1 MRKIVTSIVAGV
13 LALSTGGAFAQ
24 PPQTG
29 VPKPAVWKTPSDA
42 EIRKILVKRIDE
54 EHSGVGI
61 VVGVVDAHGRR
72 IVAYGVRDQDD
83 PRPVDGKTIFEIGS
97 MTKVFTSLVLTEMV
111 QSDEVKLDDPVAK
124 YLPAGA
130 KIPERGGKQITLVDI
145 STQSSGLPR
154 MPSNFRPK
162 DWDNPYLDYDEA
174 QLLQFLAGYSLT
186 RDIGS
191 QYEYSNLAVGLLGDA
206 LTHRDGVDY
215 ETMVKRRII
224 DPLGM
229 TSTTITLSP
238 ALKARLAP
246 GHDAG
251 LSPVANWD
259 FGVLPGQGALAGA
272 GALRSDAEDMLS
284 FLAAELGYVRTPLFP
299 AMKAEWTTIRRPT
312 DIPNMTV
319 ALAWHILSPPYRDE
333 IIWHNGG
340 TGGYRSFMG
349 FNPKMG
355 VGVVVL
361 TNAATARGG
370 DDIGRYIL
378 NGTLPALPPPDP
390 AAGHH
395 AIALDPKTLDDY
407 VGRYQIA
414 PGLFMTVARQRDGLV
429 TQITGQPHAA
439 IFPESRTD
447 FFFKLV
453 NAQVSFDLP
462 PSGPATALTLH
473 QGGREVTA
481 KRAGAS

>member
-1 MRKIVTSIVAGV
+1 MKKLLAAVMATSVTLSAGG
-13 LALSTGGAFAQ
+13 SFAQ
-24 PPQTG
+24 PPQAG
-29 VPKPAVWKTPSDA
+29 IPKPVVWTTPSDA
-42 EIRKILVKRIDE
+42 EIRQILVKRIDA

-61 VVGVVDAHGRR
+61 VVGVIDAHGRR
-72 IVAYGVRDQDD
+72 IVSYGVRDPAD

-97 MTKVFTSLVLTEMV
+97 MTKVFTSLVLSEMV
-111 QSDEVKLDDPVAK
+111 QSEEVKLDDPVAK

-154 MPSNFRPK
+154 MPGNFRPK
-162 DWDNPYLDYDEA
+162 DWDNPYADYDEA
-174 QLLQFLAGYSLT
+174 QLLQFLAGYSLP

-191 QYEYSNLAVGLLGDA
+191 KYEYSNLAVGLLGDA
-206 LTHRDGVDY
+206 LAHRDGVDY

-224 DPLGM
+224 EPLGM

-251 LSPVANWD
+251 LDPAANWD
-259 FGVLPGQGALAGA
+259 LAALAGA
-272 GALRSDAEDMLS
+272 GALRSDTEDMLT
-284 FLAAELGYVRTPLFP
+284 FLGAELGYVRTPLLP

-312 DIPNMTV
+312 DVPNMSV

-333 IIWHNGG
+333 VIWHNGG
-340 TGGYRSFMG
+340 TGGYRTFMG

-378 NGTLPALPPPDP
+378 NGTALALPPPDP

-395 AIALDPKTLDDY
+395 AVTLDPKTLDAY
-407 VGRYQIA
+407 VGRYEVA
-414 PGLFMTVARQRDGLV
+414 PGAVITVTREGQRLMA
-429 TQITGQPHAA
+429 QLPMQPHVT
-439 IFPESRTD
+439 ITPESRTD
-447 FFFKLV
+447 FFYKV
-453 NAQVSFDLP
+453 VDAQVHFDLP
-462 PSGPATALTLH
+462 ASGPAIALTLH
-473 QGGREVTA
+473 QNGREVVA
-481 KRAGAS
+481 KRVAGA